1 MVDLARELDDEEEGD
16 AADAAPKKKK
26 KSSLMKILMIVFGV
40 LLLVGG
46 AVGGTLYFMGFH
58 LPGAS
63 SSSAAKDNAKGGT
76 KEGKAGK
83 HDDRQA
89 LYLAIDPPFVVNF
102 SDQNQ
107 MRFLQITM
115 DVMAY
120 DPNAIEAVKKHLPV
134 IRNNLVMLLSSQSA
148 KTLFSLQG
156 KQHLRQEC
164 LEEIQRILKE
174 RTGKKGVEDVYF
186 TSFVMQ

>member
-1 MVDLARELDDEEEGD
+1 MVDLARELDDEEEGKES
-16 AADAAPKKKK
+16 AAAPKK

-40 LLLVGG
+40 ILLLGG
-46 AVGGTLYFMGFH
+46 GIAGTLYFTGSH
-58 LPGAS
+58 LLGAS
-63 SSSAAKDNAKGGT
+63 SSSAGEDNSKEGAKGG
-76 KEGKAGK
+76 KNDNRE
-83 HDDRQA
+83 A
-89 LYLAIDPPFVVNF
+89 LYFPIDPPFVVNF
-102 SDQNQ
+102 ADQNQ

-120 DPNAIEAVKKHLPV
+120 NPEAIEAVKKHLPV
-134 IRNNLVMLLSSQSA
+134 IRNNLVMLLSSQDA

-164 LEEIQRILKE
+164 LEEIQKILKE